1 VAPPAATQARLAD
14 ACVDD
19 GLAEAW
25 GAALQTNCTLERL
38 NLESNAVGTRGVR
51 ALAAALRVN
60 RSLREL
66 KLCNQRVRYSP
77 LDAGC
82 PLMQPPPL
90 GAAAAPQP
98 PPRCPQLSCD
108 QRAEEEL
115 AEALESNRSLLKL
128 TADLR
133 STRARDLSSKLLLRN
148 QAEARARARAAAA
161 APAAAAPAA
170 AAPAA
175 AAPAAAA
182 PAAAAP
188 AAAPL
193 EHEVQTDAGP
203 GVQPAG
209 LQHSVLARP
218 RRRGRAKVGHPSV
231 ELPLHTLAA
240 PGVASPL

>member
-1 VAPPAATQARLAD
+1 MHARRRALHRRASACHVAPPTATQARLAD

-148 QAEARARARAAAA
+148 QAEARARARAAT
-161 APAAAAPAA
+161 
-170 AAPAA
+170 
-175 AAPAAAA
+175 AA

>member
-1 VAPPAATQARLAD
+1 M
-14 ACVDD
+14 
-19 GLAEAW
+19 
-25 GAALQTNCTLERL
+25 
-38 NLESNAVGTRGVR
+38 GTRGVR

-77 LDAGC
+77 SDAGC
-82 PLMQPPPL
+82 PPMQSQPL

-98 PPRCPQLSCD
+98 PPRRPQLSCD

-115 AEALESNRSLLKL
+115 AEALENNRTLLKL

-161 APAAAAPAA
+161 AAPAAAAPATAAPAA

-175 AAPAAAA
+175 AAPAAVSAAAA
-182 PAAAAP
+182 PAAAAVS
-188 AAAPL
+188 AAPL
-193 EHEVQTDAGP
+193 EHEVQTNAGP

-218 RRRGRAKVGHPSV
+218 RRRGCAKVG
-231 ELPLHTLAA
+231 
-240 PGVASPL
+240 